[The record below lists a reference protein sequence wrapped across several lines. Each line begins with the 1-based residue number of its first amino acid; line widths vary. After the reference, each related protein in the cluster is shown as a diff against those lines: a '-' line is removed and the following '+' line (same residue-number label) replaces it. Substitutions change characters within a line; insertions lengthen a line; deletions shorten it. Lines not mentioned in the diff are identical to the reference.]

1 MTTSAAGTEHTTGS
15 LYLAFELGGKKWKL
29 AFTVGRGQQPR
40 LRTIDARDHKAVK
53 VEIEAARKRFSLAD
67 DCRVVSCYEAGRD
80 GFWLDRFLE
89 SIGVENQV
97 VDSASIEVP
106 RRKRRPKTD
115 RIDVNKLVMMLIR
128 WDEGENKVWSV
139 VRVPSEEAEDAREL
153 HRELKTLK
161 GEQTRLI
168 NRIKG
173 VLMGKGVGVPT
184 TGKGFREWLQGV
196 RMWNGSPL
204 PHRVGQRVLVEYDRL
219 CFVREQISAVE
230 RERRRMLKESEDRAS
245 EVARKLHRLRSVGES
260 SAWTFSTELFGWR
273 HFSNRK
279 QVGSISG
286 LTGTPFASGDSDQE
300 QGISKAGNKRVR
312 AVAIELAWCWLRYQ
326 PQSELSQWFERNYGG
341 GGKRLRKIGIVGL
354 ARRLIIALWRWVDQD
369 ILPEGAVLKP

>member
-1 MTTSAAGTEHTTGS
+1 M
-15 LYLAFELGGKKWKL
+15 AFELGGKKWKL
-29 AFTVGRGQQPR
+29 AFTVGRGQKPR
-40 LRTIDARDHKAVK
+40 LKTIDGRDQEAVK
-53 VEIEAARKRFSLAD
+53 VEIDAAKKRFGLPG

-80 GFWLDRFLE
+80 GFWLHRYLE
-89 SIGVENQV
+89 SIGAENQI

-115 RIDVNKLVMMLIR
+115 RIDVKKLVMMLIR

-139 VRVPSEEAEDAREL
+139 VRVPSEEAEDTREL

-161 GEQTRLI
+161 SEQTRLI

-173 VLMGKGVGVPT
+173 ALMGKGVWVPSI
-184 TGKGFREWLQGV
+184 GNGFREWLKGV
-196 RMWNGSPL
+196 RMWDGSPL
-204 PHRVGQRVLVEYDRL
+204 PQRFGQRVVVEYDRL
-219 CFVREQISAVE
+219 CFVREQIAAVE
-230 RERRRMLKESEDRAS
+230 RERRRLLREGEDRAA
-245 EVARKLHRLRSVGES
+245 EVARKLYKMRAVGES
-260 SAWTFSTELFGWR
+260 SAWTFSTELFSWR

-286 LTGTPFASGDSDQE
+286 LTGTPYASGDSDQE

-326 PQSELSQWFERNYGG
+326 PQSKLSLWFEKKFAG

-354 ARRLIIALWRWVDQD
+354 ARKLIIALWRWVDQD
-369 ILPEGAVLKP
+369 VLPEGAVLKT

>member
-1 MTTSAAGTEHTTGS
+1 MKTSAANGELTTGT

-29 AFTVGRGQQPR
+29 AFTVGRGQKPR
-40 LRTIDARDHKAVK
+40 RKTIDARDQDAVK
-53 VEIEAARKRFSLAD
+53 VEIDAARRRFGLAD

-80 GFWLDRFLE
+80 GFWLHRFLE
-89 SIGVENQV
+89 TIGVENQI

-128 WDEGENKVWSV
+128 WDEGEDKVWSV

-161 GEQTRLI
+161 SEQTRLI

-173 VLMGKGVGVPT
+173 VLMGKGIRVPT
-184 TGKGFREWLQGV
+184 TGNGFREWLRGV

-204 PHRVGQRVLVEYDRL
+204 PQRTGQRVLVEYDRL
-219 CFVREQISAVE
+219 CFVREQIAAVE
-230 RERRRMLKESEDRAS
+230 RERRRLLRESEARDA
-245 EVARKLHRLRSVGES
+245 EVARKLLRLRSVGES
-260 SAWTFSTELFGWR
+260 SAWTFSTELFSWR

-279 QVGSISG
+279 EVGSISG
-286 LTGTPFASGDSDQE
+286 LTGTPFNSGDSDQE

-326 PQSELSQWFERNYGG
+326 PKSELSLWFEKKFGG

-354 ARRLIIALWRWVDQD
+354 ARKLVISLWRWVDQD
-369 ILPEGAVLKP
+369 VLPEGAVLKS